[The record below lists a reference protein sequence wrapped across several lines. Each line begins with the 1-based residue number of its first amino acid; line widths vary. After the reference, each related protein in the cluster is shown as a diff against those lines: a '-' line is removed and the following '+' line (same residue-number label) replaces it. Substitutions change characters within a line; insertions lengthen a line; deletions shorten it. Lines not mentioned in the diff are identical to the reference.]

1 MRLFII
7 GVLDFS
13 EIFMGAATARP
24 LSTEVV
30 NVARCGSTPPGAARS
45 PIDERLGVVAHE
57 RVGLLLASTSRRRQL
72 FILQASTMRGM
83 SLRS

>member
-1 MRLFII
+1 MRLFIL
-7 GVLDFS
+7 GVLGSS

-30 NVARCGSTPPGAARS
+30 SARCGSTPPGAASS
-45 PIDERLGVVAHE
+45 PIDERLEVVAHE
-57 RVGLLLASTSRRRQL
+57 RVGLLLAPTSRRRQL

-83 SLRS
+83 SLSS